1 MARLGRT
8 LSLMLIGFC
17 ANSNLIA
24 FLPTYTLVS
33 KKTCCRRG
41 DFELTLNLHHH
52 YHHTEGDTKTS
63 HVDISRVCLLC
74 EKVED
79 VLMS

>member
-1 MARLGRT
+1 
-8 LSLMLIGFC
+8 MLIGFC
-17 ANSNLIA
+17 VNSTLIA
-24 FLPTYTLVS
+24 FLPTYTPVCVTV
-33 KKTCCRRG
+33 KKTCRRG
-41 DFELTLNLHHH
+41 DFELTLNLRHH

-63 HVDISRVCLLC
+63 HVDKSRVCLLC